1 MSAVTN
7 DKLKINQTEIECTE
21 QIKFLG
27 YIVDHKLS
35 WKSHI
40 QFIASK
46 ISKNFAILLKLIKT
60 INSRNI
66 QNLYYSF
73 IYPYLINGIS
83 VWGSAGV
90 TALNPLI
97 LLQKRIIRML
107 TSSPRLTHTAPL
119 FKQLNFLPLET
130 LFKFNILIYMFKCNN
145 MMLPQT
151 FLECFKYNANQI
163 NIATRQSQLYNI
175 PRARTNYLE
184 NSILVQGPILA
195 NKYKELYLIPC
206 SIGTFK
212 RHVKKLLFSEF
223 SKSDTT

>member
-1 MSAVTN
+1 MYVDDSSLFLSGPSPFTLITIANQELKSVINWLANNKLSLNINKCKYILFSRRGVSAVTN
-7 DKLKINQTEIECTE
+7 NKLMINQTEIECTQ

-90 TALNPLI
+90 AALNPLI
-97 LLQKRIIRML
+97 LLQKKNHSYADL
-107 TSSPRLTHTAPL
+107 KSTTHTHCSSL
-119 FKQLNFLPLET
+119 Q
-130 LFKFNILIYMFKCNN
+130 
-145 MMLPQT
+145 
-151 FLECFKYNANQI
+151 
-163 NIATRQSQLYNI
+163 AT
-175 PRARTNYLE
+175 
-184 NSILVQGPILA
+184 
-195 NKYKELYLIPC
+195 
-206 SIGTFK
+206 
-212 RHVKKLLFSEF
+212 
-223 SKSDTT
+223 